1 MADEPPRWRKGSCHC
16 GAVRFEA
23 FAPSPVE
30 VERCNCSMC
39 RRSGYL
45 HLIAPGTHFRLLSGE
60 ESLTAY
66 RFNTGVAVHRFC
78 RVCGIKPFYTP
89 RSNPD
94 GVSVNANCFEDGE
107 APDLIVEEFDGVNWE
122 ANAASLAHKSK
133 AGD

>member
-1 MADEPPRWRKGSCHC
+1 MAPQTPQWRKGSCHC

-23 FAPSPVE
+23 FVGAHVE

-45 HLIAPGTHFRLLSGE
+45 HLIVPAAHFRLLTGE
-60 ESLTAY
+60 ANLTAY

-78 RVCGIKPFYTP
+78 QICGIKPFYTP

-94 GVSVNANCFEDGE
+94 GVSVNANSFDDGE
-107 APDLIVEEFDGVNWE
+107 APELTVVDFDGMNWE
-122 ANAASLAHKSK
+122 VNAAALAHKSR
-133 AGD
+133 GPS